1 MNKKFNDIISCR
13 ALYFN
18 LSFYIGLWTIRI
30 PTIKDQLDTDYI
42 GIGYIM
48 ATFAFGSILIM
59 IFSNEIIKKFS
70 SKISIGVSG
79 IAQAILWP
87 IAPLIFDLNIF
98 LFYAFIFGLCYGLFE
113 VAINLQ
119 ASNIEKRE
127 KKSMMSG
134 FHAFFSLGLLAGSF
148 CTSLL
153 LEINV
158 SFFSNVLIYVIIL
171 LPLHIY
177 FVSFLNKDHISIKEG
192 KGNIFFFWPAI
203 ILVLVFITISDS
215 FTEGGID
222 SWAALY
228 MRDSINV
235 EGFKIGIATIC
246 FNFFMV
252 IGRLTGDRIRD
263 KIGVY
268 KFLIC
273 LLILT
278 IIGLLIILIFN
289 SVFSSII
296 GFSIVGFGISSII
309 PLAYSLASRIEGVD
323 SAVGIS
329 IISISA
335 YGVFMIAPAFMGYI
349 AKYLGIN
356 FVFSPMIL
364 LFLFSLIIVIIYK
377 KKLSYN
383 F

>member
-1 MNKKFNDIISCR
+1 MDNKFNDVISCR

-30 PTIKDQLDTDYI
+30 PTIKDQLETDYI
-42 GIGYIM
+42 GIGYILG
-48 ATFAFGSILIM
+48 TFAFGSILIM
-59 IFSNEIIKKFS
+59 IFSNKFIKKFS
-70 SKISIGVSG
+70 SKKAIGISG
-79 IAQAILWP
+79 IAQAMLWP
-87 IAPLIFDLNIF
+87 IAPLIYDLNIF

-113 VAINLQ
+113 VAINVQ

-153 LEINV
+153 LEINI
-158 SFFSNVLIYVIIL
+158 SFFLNVLIYIVVL
-171 LPLHIY
+171 LPMHIL
-177 FVSFLNKDHISIKEG
+177 FVSYLHQDHSSIKKG
-192 KGNIFFFWPAI
+192 KGNIFFLWPSLI
-203 ILVLVFITISDS
+203 FVLVFITISDS

-222 SWAALY
+222 SWGALY
-228 MRDSINV
+228 MRDAVNV
-235 EGFKIGIATIC
+235 EGFKIGIATIS

-252 IGRLTGDRIRD
+252 IGRLVGDRIRD

-268 KFLIC
+268 NFLI
-273 LLILT
+273 LLLT
-278 IIGLLIILIFN
+278 LSLIGLSIILNFN
-289 SVFSSII
+289 SLFSSII

-309 PLAYSLASRIEGVD
+309 PIAYSLASRIEGVD
-323 SAVGIS
+323 TAVGIS

-356 FVFSPMIL
+356 FVFSPMII
-364 LFLFSLIIVIIYK
+364 LFSFCLIIVIFFK